1 MEVEMQI
8 RGALIVAGL
17 MLAPASNA
25 WALEKFPNLDMRP
38 GCRAAVNAGVGLGRD
53 MDSCLRSEEA
63 ARDKLKEGWKNF
75 LPGDRRSCTGMTQM
89 GGPPSYVEVLT
100 CVEMARDV
108 REIRKNQPDPLGPVR
123 PNPPDSSGG
132 AKRKTN

>member
-1 MEVEMQI
+1 MRI
-8 RGALIVAGL
+8 RGALVLAGL
-17 MLAPASNA
+17 MLNSVSSA
-25 WALEKFPNLDMRP
+25 WALEAFPNLDMRP

-75 LPGDRRSCTGMTQM
+75 LAEDRRSCTGMTQM

-108 REIRKNQPDPLGPVR
+108 REIRKNQPDPLGPPKR
-123 PNPPDSSGG
+123 DQIDSTVP
-132 AKRKTN
+132 AKRRAN